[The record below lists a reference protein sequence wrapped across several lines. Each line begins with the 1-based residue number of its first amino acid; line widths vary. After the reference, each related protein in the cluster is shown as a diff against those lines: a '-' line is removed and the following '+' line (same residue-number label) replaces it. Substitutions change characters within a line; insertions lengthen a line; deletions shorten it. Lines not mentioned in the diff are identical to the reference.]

1 MTKDVEE
8 GFYWYWLN
16 NIPRV
21 GNIKIH
27 NLLDR
32 FKSPKNIYSASFN
45 DYTQVAK
52 ISIND
57 AKQID
62 LAKKSEYI
70 YNDYKKLI
78 KSDMNFTY
86 PVSNDYPKALLNLND
101 YPVNLFYYGKLADE
115 NKPIVSIIGT
125 RECTNYGRKIAY
137 EFGKAF
143 AKMGIQVISGMAL
156 GVDYYGQKGAI
167 DNGGYSLGVLG
178 CGVDLC
184 YPRYNYDLYEK
195 LKIKGGLLS
204 EYKPHTPAIPASFP
218 MRNRIISGLSDA
230 IVVVEARRKSGTKI
244 TVEHAL
250 ENGKDIFVVPGRIG
264 DELSYGCLEMLSD
277 GANLILEPA
286 DICKCERVNEKLFN
300 SSQSKTISSQNTQFR
315 HNSLNSPI
323 ASPRNMVYSE
333 LDLYPCSLDDLVKKT
348 GLPLSNVVENLL
360 ELELEGLVEETAKN
374 YYAKIQIS

>member
-1 MTKDVEE
+1 MYMSK
-8 GFYWYWLN
+8 F
-16 NIPRV
+16 
-21 GNIKIH
+21 
-27 NLLDR
+27 
-32 FKSPKNIYSASFN
+32 
-45 DYTQVAK
+45 Q
-52 ISIND
+52 
-57 AKQID
+57 
-62 LAKKSEYI
+62 
-70 YNDYKKLI
+70 
-78 KSDMNFTY
+78 
-86 PVSNDYPKALLNLND
+86 
-101 YPVNLFYYGKLADE
+101 
-115 NKPIVSIIGT
+115 
-125 RECTNYGRKIAY
+125 
-137 EFGKAF
+137 
-143 AKMGIQVISGMAL
+143 
-156 GVDYYGQKGAI
+156 
-167 DNGGYSLGVLG
+167 
-178 CGVDLC
+178 
-184 YPRYNYDLYEK
+184 YEK

-277 GANLILEPA
+277 GANLILDPA